1 MNDIGRI
8 PTLDKGFVQLRCCAP
23 NARDLDVMKSE
34 LYRGTLSPQL
44 LETVNVFLNVKCPY
58 FLLIPLISSGI
69 RAISRPGQ
77 SSDAYIPQVDVI
89 KSGNNAVDLEIA
101 ESMGATIEALMLN
114 QLSYAK
120 DGCNGFVATI
130 TTPVAAYWEGM
141 MFGLLEDWVR
151 FANAPG
157 LHPLVKEYQKSVL
170 SALSVEYTNINDI
183 SRILQR

>member
-23 NARDLDVMKSE
+23 NSRDLDVMKSE

-44 LETVNVFLNVKCPY
+44 LEIVNVFLNIKCPY
-58 FLLIPLISSGI
+58 FLLIPLVSSGI
-69 RAISRPGQ
+69 RAIPRPGQ
-77 SSDAYIPQVDVI
+77 TNDAYMPQVDVI
-89 KSGNNAVDLEIA
+89 KSGSSTLDVEMA
-101 ESMGATIEALMLN
+101 ESMGMTIEALMLN
-114 QLSYAK
+114 QSSYVK
-120 DGCNGFVATI
+120 DGCNSFVATI
-130 TTPVAAYWEGM
+130 TTPVAAYWEGV
-141 MFGLLEDWVR
+141 MFGLLKDWVR
-151 FANAPG
+151 FANASG